1 MNKRQKIK
9 RDQRTLKKYEKQLR
23 SRRAEIGRKAEA
35 YSMTGRKQRINAI
48 GESVL
53 KLLDDLHEIQAEQE
67 KKKKPLINGTL
78 FWGINEKR
86 VQDTD
91 GKKGFKYTIY
101 FMVKS
106 EEDYYTEEEIRTELR
121 ETYAKMK
128 AETEEM
134 YGETTDDEYLEE
146 GA

>member
-9 RDQRTLKKYEKQLR
+9 KDQRTLRLYEKKLR
-23 SRRAEIGRKAEA
+23 ARRQEIGRQAEA
-35 YSMTGRKQRINAI
+35 YSMTGRKQRIAAI

-53 KLLDDLHEIQAEQE
+53 KLLEDLHRIQDEQMR
-67 KKKKPLINGTL
+67 KGKPLVNGTL
-78 FWGINEKR
+78 FWGINEER

-91 GKKGFKYTIY
+91 GRKGFHYRI
-101 FMVKS
+101 FFAVKS
-106 EEDYYTEEEIRTELR
+106 EEDYYTEQEIRTELR

-134 YGETTDDEYLEE
+134 FGEVTDEEYLEE
-146 GA
+146 

>member
-9 RDQRTLKKYEKQLR
+9 RDQRTLKKYENQLR
-23 SRRAEIGRKAEA
+23 SRLAEIGRKAEA
-35 YSMTGRKQRINAI
+35 YAMTGRKQRINAI

-53 KLLDDLHEIQAEQE
+53 KLLEDLHNIQAEQE

-86 VQDTD
+86 VEDTD
-91 GKKGFKYTIY
+91 GQKGFKYTIY

-134 YGETTDDEYLEE
+134 FGETTDDEYLEE
-146 GA
+146 